1 MVHLDRILV
10 PLDGSALSERA
21 LPIAVTLA
29 QKFESEVILLRV
41 LEMAGPTLANHYPEN
56 LWLVEAMQYAYRE
69 AQSYLDAKEAELVS
83 QGLHVRTLVREQAA
97 AEEILLVA
105 TDEQVD
111 LIVIS
116 SHGQGGPA
124 PWTSGSVADKV
135 MQHSRCPVLLVR
147 ESPVVTM

>member
-69 AQSYLDAKEAELVS
+69 AQSYLDAKEAD
-83 QGLHVRTLVREQAA
+83 LHVRTLVREQAA

>member
-69 AQSYLDAKEAELVS
+69 AQSYLDAKEAEL
-83 QGLHVRTLVREQAA
+83 HVRTLVREQAA